1 LKIKVLIIAINKK
14 VKKAEVKAKVMAKV
28 IAKIKINQ
36 I

>member
-1 LKIKVLIIAINKK
+1 VQIIAINKK
-14 VKKAEVKAKVMAKV
+14 VKKVEVKAKVMAKV